1 MLNSVEK
8 KILAVNLSSFNRIFK
23 PNKIMKNLSIPILI
37 LVLVFASCAVIRPG
51 EVGIKQT
58 LGKFAAEVKVQGTI
72 LYNPIISRV
81 IKESTKTSNIKLV
94 LSLPSKEGLSVNSEI
109 SILYRLQANKVASVL
124 ENLGQNYEDVITS
137 VFRSAASDVCAQFFA
152 KDMHSGM
159 RADIESE
166 ILKKM
171 KINLELQADGVVLI
185 AVLMKRIQLPNGLA
199 NSIERKLQAE
209 QDAMRM
215 EFVLDQERLE
225 ADRKII
231 NAKGERDAQII
242 ISEGLTKEIIRIKA
256 IEAFRELSKS
266 TNAKIIITDGK
277 TPFIV
282 GSQETDIKK

>member
-1 MLNSVEK
+1 
-8 KILAVNLSSFNRIFK
+8 
-23 PNKIMKNLSIPILI
+23 MKNLSIPM
-37 LVLVFASCAVIRPG
+37 LVLVLIFTSCAVIRPG

-282 GSQETDIKK
+282 GSQETEIKK